1 MRKKN
6 TKVTSNC
13 KLQENKMNAKV
24 KPPTTTKP
32 DDVSVK
38 DFWAALNLSL
48 SGLSEEFKNKG
59 DQATHT
65 FRSTAQSRI
74 EDTRK
79 QLIEPLMKTPI
90 KPPAMR
96 QDQGRKLVSRKKVS
110 AKAIGSGSSKIV
122 SGEPIK
128 IIKLPSLGKVA
139 KNNSGGGVNHLNLIQ
154 IKGNP
159 VHSWQPKVV
168 VDQEDKENVFSIL
181 RPDLNCVEINKLLI
195 KNEDVVP
202 RSEVIIS

>member
-1 MRKKN
+1 MRKKS
-6 TKVTSNC
+6 TSI
-13 KLQENKMNAKV
+13 LQENKMNAKV
-24 KPPTTTKP
+24 KPHTTTKP

-48 SGLSEEFKNKG
+48 SGLSDEFKNKG
-59 DQATHT
+59 DNAARA
-65 FRSTAQSRI
+65 FRSTAQSRM
-74 EDTRK
+74 EDTRQ

-90 KPPAMR
+90 KPPSMR

-110 AKAIGSGSSKIV
+110 AKTIGTGSSKLV

-202 RSEVIIS
+202 RAEVTIS